1 MVALLTLLLASA
13 AQGQINPLNAHREYA
28 NSANKAGYQALNL
41 HPSNLSLQNVN
52 GQRYSLGLFQTESII
67 YNEEIKR
74 NLFHR
79 RTNYL
84 SPSGELSYPKY
95 QSLNMRNIMA
105 QQLSINNEITH
116 VGFSFQT
123 KKAGSF
129 GINVKSNVYFETDFN
144 DFANEVLFQG
154 DGFANYIDTVV
165 SIILAN
171 LENGKLNEKK
181 VFELLDDS
189 YLKINITHEVNLA
202 YSRQLYTNKTHTLLG
217 GLRFGYVYGQADM
230 AIRFNEGDIRGY
242 VSRIP
247 YLRQDLGAINLP
259 NDIGNRS
266 RSGHGF
272 NGAIGA
278 TWLYRDKMKLAL
290 TLTDFGLIK
299 WPVNPISI
307 KQGLSDNIDL
317 ENGLETAFNDL
328 IKDGIFYYSGSQR
341 NIEWLP
347 AKIILGFSYKAH
359 PRVTTYLDAL
369 IPLNQSP
376 KNLTGPIIGAGAE
389 VNAWNRLYL
398 RTGISYSEVR
408 ITMPTYLNVFVG
420 KKRGY
425 ELGLGTADL
434 LNYFMV
440 QRNYFQAA
448 TGVFRF
454 YF

>member
-1 MVALLTLLLASA
+1 M
-13 AQGQINPLNAHREYA
+13 NAHREYA
-28 NSANKAGYQALNL
+28 NSVNKTGYQTLNL
-41 HPSNLSLQNVN
+41 HPSNLSLKDPQ
-52 GQRYSLGLFQTESII
+52 GHRFSLGLFQTESIV
-67 YNEEIKR
+67 YNQEIKR
-74 NLFHR
+74 HLFHR

-84 SPSGELSYPKY
+84 SANGELAYPQH
-95 QSLNMRNIMA
+95 QSLDMRNIMA
-105 QQLSINNEITH
+105 QQLSVNAEITH
-116 VGFSFQT
+116 LGFSFHT
-123 KKAGSF
+123 KKAGNF

-171 LENGKLNEKK
+171 LENGKVNEKK
-181 VFELLDDS
+181 VFELLEDS
-189 YLKINITHEVNLA
+189 YLKINITHEVNLG

-217 GLRFGYVYGQADM
+217 GVRLGYVYGQADM
-230 AIRFNEGDIRGY
+230 AIRFNQGDIRGY

-272 NGAIGA
+272 NFGIGA
-278 TWLYRDKMKLAL
+278 TYLYKDKLRAAL
-290 TLTDFGLIK
+290 TFTDFGLIK

-317 ENGLETAFNDL
+317 ENGLENAFNDL
-328 IKDGIFYYSGSQR
+328 IKDGIFYYRGSER

-347 AKIILGFSYKAH
+347 AKFILGLSYKAH
-359 PRVTTYLDAL
+359 PRVTPYLDAL
-369 IPLNQSP
+369 IPLNKSP
-376 KNLTGPIIGAGAE
+376 KNLIGPIIGVGAE

-408 ITMPTYLNVFVG
+408 ITMPTYINVLMG

-425 ELGLGTADL
+425 ELGLGTADML
-434 LNYFMV
+434 SYFIAD
-440 QRNYFQAA
+440 RNYFQAA
-448 TGVFRF
+448 TGLFRF
-454 YF
+454 WF